1 MTSNK
6 CLNWED
12 ALALEVHWGECN
24 IQHLHVRLF
33 GLKAKLDGPEQLNL
47 PPKPSPQRPSGFAT
61 QTPQA

>member
-6 CLNWED
+6 RLNGEE
-12 ALALEVHWGECN
+12 ALEFHRGECN

-33 GLKAKLDGPEQLNL
+33 DLKAKLDGPEQLNL
-47 PPKPSPQRPSGFAT
+47 PPHPSPQRASGFDR